1 MTNRSE
7 QKFLVVRLSSLGDLV
22 HTIPAV
28 AALRATFPAAQI
40 DWLVD
45 RRWSPLIEIV
55 TCINQTILLDRSPRK
70 VFALVARLR
79 RARYTCALDLQGR
92 YRSAVLGWLS
102 GAPRRIG
109 RAAKSTREPGAA
121 LFYTDRVVPT
131 GRHIVDMTVDLAV
144 RAGAKPPPE
153 PQFPLRVPPE
163 ALQRVREKLSRE
175 GVAGAYVV
183 ISPGGGWKSK
193 CWPPARFAAVA
204 AALQRAHGLRAIVN
218 VAPGEEEMARAIMDA
233 AAPAQPVALSF
244 DIHELA
250 ALLAE
255 ARLVIAGDTGPLHL
269 AAALGTKVVGL
280 FGSTDPVRNG
290 PLPRG
295 VVVQA
300 ASDPSQLP
308 DYVRGDYIRQDSYS
322 PAMLALSVERVLSAV
337 EQELAK
343 PRLNAS
349 AFSYLS

>member
-1 MTNRSE
+1 MTNPSGE
-7 QKFLVVRLSSLGDLV
+7 KFLVVRLSSLGDLV

-28 AALRATFPAAQI
+28 AALRATFPSARI
-40 DWLVD
+40 DWVVD
-45 RRWSPLIEIV
+45 RRWSPLIELV
-55 TCINQTILLDRSPRK
+55 TCINQTIPLDRSPRD
-70 VFALVARLR
+70 VLALIARLR
-79 RARYTCALDLQGR
+79 RTHYTCALDLQGR

-121 LFYTDRVVPT
+121 LFYTDRIVPT

-144 RAGAKPPPE
+144 RAGAKPGSE
-153 PQFPLRVPPE
+153 PQFPLRVPSD
-163 ALQRVREKLSRE
+163 ALRHVREKLARE
-175 GVAGAYVV
+175 GVTGAYVV

-193 CWPPARFAAVA
+193 CWLPERFGALA
-204 AALQRAHGLRAIVN
+204 AAIERIHGLRAVVN
-218 VAPGEEEMARAIMDA
+218 IAPGEEEMAREIIHS
-233 AAPAQPVALSF
+233 AAPANPVALSF
-244 DIHELA
+244 DIPELA

-269 AAALGTKVVGL
+269 AAALGTRVVGL
-280 FGSTDPVRNG
+280 FGSTDPARNG

-295 VVVQA
+295 LVVQA

-322 PAMLALSVERVLSAV
+322 PAMLALSVERVLAAV
-337 EQELAK
+337 DQEIGVRA
-343 PRLNAS
+343 
-349 AFSYLS
+349 

>member
-1 MTNRSE
+1 MTTPSD

-28 AALRATFPAAQI
+28 AALRATFPSAQI
-40 DWLVD
+40 DWVVD
-45 RRWSPLIEIV
+45 RRWSPLIELV
-55 TCINQTILLDRSPRK
+55 TCINQTIPLDRSPRG
-70 VFALVARLR
+70 VLALIARLR
-79 RARYTCALDLQGR
+79 RAHYTWALDLQGR

-121 LFYTDRVVPT
+121 LFYTDHVVPT

-144 RAGAKPPPE
+144 RAGAKPPAE

-163 ALQRVREKLSRE
+163 ALQRVRERLARE
-175 GVAGAYVV
+175 GITGGYVV

-193 CWPPARFAAVA
+193 CWPPERFGALA
-204 AALQRAHGLRAIVN
+204 AAIERTHGLRAVVN
-218 VAPGEEEMARAIMDA
+218 IAPSEEEMAHDIIEV
-233 AAPAQPVALSF
+233 AAPAKPVALSF

-250 ALLAE
+250 ALLSE

-269 AAALGTKVVGL
+269 AAALGTRVIGL
-280 FGSTDPVRNG
+280 FGSTDPARNG

-337 EQELAK
+337 DQEIGITA
-343 PRLNAS
+343 
-349 AFSYLS
+349 